1 MFDDIGGFLMNLIA
15 GLPGIV
21 IAMVVHEYA
30 HARVAYA
37 LGDYTPRLQGRL
49 TLNPAAHVDPI
60 GLLMLFI
67 VHFGWAKPVQI
78 NPMNFSN
85 PRRDDILVSIAGPAS
100 NLITSFIA
108 LIVLVLL
115 AKFDFPFSE
124 GTLLVFNLI
133 IIYNINFA
141 IFNMLPIPPL
151 DGSHIL
157 RNLLPYEL
165 ARQYEYLERYS
176 FIFLIIILMT
186 PVLSYIFVPLQKFIF
201 GIFQGIVNYC
211 FKAGDCPYQ
220 NRKATPPRR

>member
-1 MFDDIGGFLMNLIA
+1 MFDDMGGFLMNLIA

-49 TLNPAAHVDPI
+49 TLNPTAHVDPI

-85 PRRDDILVSIAGPAS
+85 PRRDDILVSLAGPAS
-100 NLITSFIA
+100 NLITAFIA
-108 LIVLVLL
+108 LIILVLL

-176 FIFLIIILMT
+176 FIFLIIIIAT
-186 PVLSYIFVPLQKFIF
+186 PVLSYVFVPLQRFIY
-201 GIFQGIVNYC
+201 GIFQGIVNILL
-211 FKAGDCPYQ
+211 
-220 NRKATPPRR
+220 

>member
-1 MFDDIGGFLMNLIA
+1 MFDDFGGFLTTLIA

-60 GLLMLFI
+60 GLAMLLF
-67 VHFGWAKPVQI
+67 VHFGWAKPVMI
-78 NPMNFSN
+78 NPMNFRN
-85 PRRDDILVSIAGPAS
+85 PRRDDILVSLAGPAS

-108 LIVLVLL
+108 LIVLVLM
-115 AKFDFPFSE
+115 AKADFPFSE
-124 GTLLVFNLI
+124 GVLVVFNLI

-165 ARQYEYLERYS
+165 ARQYEELERYS
-176 FIFLIIILMT
+176 FIFLIIILAT
-186 PVLSYIFVPLQKFIF
+186 PILSYVFVPLQRFIF
-201 GIFQGIVNYC
+201 GIFQGIVNILL
-211 FKAGDCPYQ
+211 
-220 NRKATPPRR
+220 

>member
-1 MFDDIGGFLMNLIA
+1 MFDDIGGFLMEIIA
-15 GLPGIV
+15 GLPGLV
-21 IAMVVHEYA
+21 IAMVIHEYS

-60 GLLMLFI
+60 GLLMLF
-67 VHFGWAKPVQI
+67 VAHFGWAKPVQI

-85 PRRDDILVSIAGPAS
+85 PRRDDILVSLAGPAS
-100 NLITSFIA
+100 NLIVAFVA
-108 LIVLVLL
+108 LIILVLM
-115 AKFDFPFSE
+115 AKFDFPLSE
-124 GTLLVFNLI
+124 GLLVVFNLI

-165 ARQYEYLERYS
+165 ARAYEGLERYS
-176 FIFLIIILMT
+176 FIFLILIIAT
-186 PVLSYIFVPLQKFIF
+186 PILHYVFVPLQRFIF
-201 GIFQGIVNYC
+201 GIFQSIVNILL
-211 FKAGDCPYQ
+211 
-220 NRKATPPRR
+220 

>member
-1 MFDDIGGFLMNLIA
+1 MFDDLGGFLSTVIA

-21 IAMVVHEYA
+21 IAMVVHEYS

-60 GLLMLFI
+60 GLAMLFI
-67 VHFGWAKPVQI
+67 AHFGWAKPVEI

-85 PRRDDILVSIAGPAS
+85 PRRDDILVSLAGPAS
-100 NLITSFIA
+100 NLITAFIA
-108 LIVLVLL
+108 LIVLILMVKLDLPMSQGVL
-115 AKFDFPFSE
+115 A
-124 GTLLVFNLI
+124 VFNLI

-157 RNLLPYEL
+157 KQLLPYEL
-165 ARQYEYLERYS
+165 ARQFEVLERYS
-176 FIFLIIILMT
+176 FIFLILILAT
-186 PVLSYIFVPLQKFIF
+186 PVLQYVFVPLQQIIL
-201 GIFQGIVNYC
+201 GIFQGVVNILL
-211 FKAGDCPYQ
+211 
-220 NRKATPPRR
+220 

>member
-1 MFDDIGGFLMNLIA
+1 MFESIGHLIA
-15 GLPGIV
+15 GIPGLI

-49 TLNPAAHVDPI
+49 TLNPVAHIDPI
-60 GLLMLFI
+60 GLLMMFF

-85 PRRDDILVSIAGPAS
+85 PRRDDILVSFAGPAS
-100 NLITSFIA
+100 NLITAFVA

-115 AKFDFPFSE
+115 AKLDFPFSE
-124 GTLLVFNLI
+124 GLLVVFNLI

-157 RNLLPYEL
+157 RNLLPYHL
-165 ARQYEYLERYS
+165 AQAYEQLERYS
-176 FIFLIIILMT
+176 LIFMIIIIAT
-186 PVLSYIFVPLQKFIF
+186 PVLSYVFVPLQRFIF
-201 GIFQGIVNYC
+201 GIFKSIVGILL
-211 FKAGDCPYQ
+211 
-220 NRKATPPRR
+220 

>member
-1 MFDDIGGFLMNLIA
+1 MFDDFGGFLMNLIA

-21 IAMVVHEYA
+21 IAMVIHEYS
-30 HARVAYA
+30 HARVADL
-37 LGDYTPRLQGRL
+37 LGDYTPRMQGRL

-78 NPMNFSN
+78 NPYNLQN
-85 PRRDDILVSIAGPAS
+85 PRRDDILISLAGPAS
-100 NLITSFIA
+100 NLIVSFVA
-108 LIVLVLL
+108 LII
-115 AKFDFPFSE
+115 F
-124 GTLLVFNLI
+124 TLLVKFGIPISEGVLVVFKLI

-165 ARQYEYLERYS
+165 ARQFEGLERYS
-176 FIFLIIILMT
+176 LIFMIIIIAT
-186 PVLSYIFVPLQKFIF
+186 PVLSYVFVPIQRVIF
-201 GIFQGIVNYC
+201 SIMNSIV
-211 FKAGDCPYQ
+211 GLIL
-220 NRKATPPRR
+220 

>member
-1 MFDDIGGFLMNLIA
+1 MFDDIGGFLTNLIA

-21 IAMVVHEYA
+21 IAMVIHEYS

-37 LGDYTPRLQGRL
+37 LGDYTPRMQGRL

-60 GLLMLFI
+60 GLLMLFL

-85 PRRDDILVSIAGPAS
+85 PRRDDILVSLAGPAS
-100 NLITSFIA
+100 NLIVSFLA
-108 LIVLVLL
+108 LIILVLL
-115 AKFDFPFSE
+115 AKMDFPLSE
-124 GTLLVFNLI
+124 GLLVVFNLI
-133 IIYNINFA
+133 IVYNINFA

-165 ARQYEYLERYS
+165 ARSYEQLERYS
-176 FIFLIIILMT
+176 FIFLIIIIAT
-186 PVLSYIFVPLQKFIF
+186 PILHYVFVPLQRFIF
-201 GIFQGIVNYC
+201 GIFQSIVNILL
-211 FKAGDCPYQ
+211 
-220 NRKATPPRR
+220 

>member
-1 MFDDIGGFLMNLIA
+1 MFDNIGGFLMNLIA

-21 IAMVVHEYA
+21 IAMVIHEFS

-37 LGDYTPRLQGRL
+37 LGDYTPKMQGRL

-60 GLLMLFI
+60 GLLMLFL

-85 PRRDDILVSIAGPAS
+85 PRRDDILVSLAGPAS
-100 NLITSFIA
+100 NLITAFVFTI
-108 LIVLVLL
+108 
-115 AKFDFPFSE
+115 
-124 GTLLVFNLI
+124 LLVFMVKLDLPLSEGLLVVFQMI

-165 ARQYEYLERYS
+165 ARGYEQLERYS

-186 PVLSYIFVPLQKFIF
+186 PVLSYIFVPLQRFIF
-201 GIFQGIVNYC
+201 GIFQGVVNILL
-211 FKAGDCPYQ
+211 
-220 NRKATPPRR
+220 

>member
-1 MFDDIGGFLMNLIA
+1 MFDDIGGFLTNLIA

-49 TLNPAAHVDPI
+49 TLNPAAHVDPL

-85 PRRDDILVSIAGPAS
+85 PRRDDILVSLAGPAS

-108 LIVLVLL
+108 LIILVLM
-115 AKFDFPFSE
+115 AKLDFPFSE
-124 GTLLVFNLI
+124 GVLVVFNLI

-165 ARQYEYLERYS
+165 ARAYEQLERYS

-186 PVLSYIFVPLQKFIF
+186 PVLSYIFVPLQRFIF
-201 GIFQGIVNYC
+201 GIFRSIV
-211 FKAGDCPYQ
+211 GVLL
-220 NRKATPPRR
+220 